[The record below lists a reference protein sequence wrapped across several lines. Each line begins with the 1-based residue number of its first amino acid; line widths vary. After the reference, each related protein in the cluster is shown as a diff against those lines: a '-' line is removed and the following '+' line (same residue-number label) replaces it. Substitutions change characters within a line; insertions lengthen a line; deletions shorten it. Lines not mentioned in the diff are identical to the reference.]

1 MILVCRASKRE
12 GVESMVRAEE
22 EALLRA
28 IKDSGVINEM
38 ADKLTAGAHAE
49 NEIPDKKSPFSPDE
63 RSMLMSFIEEYK
75 ADNKKQ
81 VSERLVVDIVE
92 RVLNLKLN
100 KKPNLPQIF
109 VQLGPVIDVLSL
121 LEKKSKNV
129 EKIIDGQSALFDSS
143 ASVKDILQKLTKNL
157 KSELAN
163 LSTLKVPPPSKKKK
177 TEAKPKGVLEIL
189 MQELMKVKYM

>member
-1 MILVCRASKRE
+1 MFVICEK
-12 GVESMVRAEE
+12 EE
-22 EALLRA
+22 LQ
-28 IKDSGVINEM
+28 
-38 ADKLTAGAHAE
+38 
-49 NEIPDKKSPFSPDE
+49 
-63 RSMLMSFIEEYK
+63 FI
-75 ADNKKQ
+75 
-81 VSERLVVDIVE
+81 R
-92 RVLNLKLN
+92 
-100 KKPNLPQIF
+100 
-109 VQLGPVIDVLSL
+109 
-121 LEKKSKNV
+121 NV